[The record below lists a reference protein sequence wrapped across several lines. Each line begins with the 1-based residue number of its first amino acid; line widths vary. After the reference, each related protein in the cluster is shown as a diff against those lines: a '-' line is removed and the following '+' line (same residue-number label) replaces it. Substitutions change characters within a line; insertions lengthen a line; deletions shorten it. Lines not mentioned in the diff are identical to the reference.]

1 MPFGRG
7 SEKEVTKMN
16 LMTKLFR
23 RRIWSDLAIETFER
37 QVALKEKQDTIAAS
51 VRAKWA
57 AKKEKEV
64 PHKQVVYLDL
74 YRPAPATISVEFGPP
89 PTLEERK

>member
-1 MPFGRG
+1 MKNLVGRIFG
-7 SEKEVTKMN
+7 
-16 LMTKLFR
+16 

-37 QVALKEKQDTIAAS
+37 QVALKEKQESIAAS
-51 VRAKWA
+51 VRTKWA

-64 PHKQVVYLDL
+64 PHRRVVYLDL
-74 YRPAPATISVEFGPP
+74 YRPDPATISVEFGPP